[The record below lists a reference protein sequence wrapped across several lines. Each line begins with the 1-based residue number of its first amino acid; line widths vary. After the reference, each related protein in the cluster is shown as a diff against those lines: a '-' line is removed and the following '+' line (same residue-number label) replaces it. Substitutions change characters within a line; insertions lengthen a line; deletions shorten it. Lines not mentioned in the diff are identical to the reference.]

1 MAYHSLVINLR
12 SKKGGNVLRFK
23 TRTFTGDVLTPITVY
38 QQMKGEKKFILE
50 SSLGHGEKGRYSF
63 IGQSPFKEVIGQDKK
78 VTILHHK
85 KKTETTLTDVLPIE
99 VLKKE
104 LPHVD
109 LGLPYLFYGG
119 AVGYIGYDV
128 IRGYEDIGE
137 VLDDEIDMPDVH
149 VMFYQDVIVFDHKNQ
164 TITLIA
170 VDLTKDRSES
180 MLEEDLD
187 RLESEIR
194 QAHDVKKDTPLTVSF
209 EPTLSKQAFIDQ
221 VNRAKQHIIDG
232 DIFQIVLS
240 QRLVAHYEHDPFKLY
255 RKLRVSNPSP
265 YMYYI
270 DFSKYVVLGTSP
282 ESLIQVQGTT
292 VVTNPIAGTRKRGKS
307 EAEDRKL
314 SDELLAD
321 EKERAEHKM
330 LVDLSRNDLGKIA
343 KVHSITLP
351 KFMVIE
357 RYEHVMHIVSEVRAT
372 LEYSMDSLDCLTA
385 TLPAG
390 TVSGAP
396 KIKAMQLI
404 NQFETK
410 KRGVYSGA
418 CGYINMNGDLDLAL
432 AIRTMVVKD
441 QQAYVQAGAGIV
453 YDSDPVSE
461 YEETLNKAKSL
472 VEVFKS

>member
-1 MAYHSLVINLR
+1 MSRDEGEKQKEENA
-12 SKKGGNVLRFK
+12 LRFK

-38 QQMKGEKKFILE
+38 QQMKGEQKFILE

-63 IGQSPFKEVIGQDKK
+63 IGQTPYKEVIGEEKQVTIIHHPTGETTK
-78 VTILHHK
+78 VTD
-85 KKTETTLTDVLPIE
+85 TLPIE
-99 VLKKE
+99 VVKRE
-104 LPHVD
+104 IPRVD

-119 AVGYIGYDV
+119 AIGYIGYDV
-128 IRGYEDIGE
+128 IRGYEDIGA
-137 VLDDEIDMPDVH
+137 VLEDELDMPDVH
-149 VMFYQDVIVFDHKNQ
+149 LLFYQEVIVFDHKNQ
-164 TITLIA
+164 TVTLIA
-170 VDLTKDRSES
+170 VDLTEDRDERALVEALDK
-180 MLEEDLD
+180 LET
-187 RLESEIR
+187 EIR
-194 QAHDVKKDTPLTVSF
+194 QAHDVKK
-209 EPTLSKQAFIDQ
+209 EPQLQITFKPTMSKQAFMDKVTQ
-221 VNRAKQHIIDG
+221 AKQHIIDG

-240 QRLVAHYEHDPFKLY
+240 QRLVADYDQDPFELY
-255 RKLRVSNPSP
+255 RKLRISNPSP

-270 DFSKYVVLGTSP
+270 QFGPYVVLGTSP
-282 ESLIQVQGTT
+282 ESLIQVRGHD
-292 VVTNPIAGTRKRGKS
+292 VVTNPIAGTRKRGQTK
-307 EAEDRKL
+307 EQDDELAR
-314 SDELLAD
+314 ELLAD

-330 LVDLSRNDLGKIA
+330 LVDLSRNDLGRIA

-351 KFMVIE
+351 KFMTIE

-372 LEYSMDSLDCLTA
+372 LDGSMDSLDCLTA

-432 AIRTMVVKD
+432 SIRTMVVKD
-441 QQAYVQAGAGIV
+441 NRAYVQAGAGIV
-453 YDSDPVSE
+453 YDSDPLSE

-472 VEVFKS
+472 VEVFKR

>member
-1 MAYHSLVINLR
+1 M
-12 SKKGGNVLRFK
+12 RFK
-23 TRTFTGDVLTPITVY
+23 TRTFSGDVLTPITVY
-38 QQMKGEKKFILE
+38 QQMKGTKKFILE

-63 IGQSPFKEVIGQDKK
+63 IGQNPFKEVIGEDKA
-78 VTILHHK
+78 VTIIHHH
-85 KKTETTLTDVLPIE
+85 TGETTEVTDTLPIE
-99 VLKKE
+99 VVKQE
-104 LPHVD
+104 IPRVD

-119 AVGYIGYDV
+119 AIGYIGYDV

-137 VLDDEIDMPDVH
+137 VLEDELEMPDVH
-149 VMFYQDVIVFDHKNQ
+149 LMFYQEVIVFDHKNQ
-164 TITLIA
+164 TVTLIA
-170 VDLTKDRSES
+170 VDLTEDRDEA
-180 MLEEDLD
+180 MLVEALD
-187 RLESEIR
+187 QLETEIR
-194 QAHDVKKDTPLTVSF
+194 QAHDVKKEPVLQISF
-209 EPTLSKQAFIDQ
+209 KPTLAKQAFMDKVTQ
-221 VNRAKQHIIDG
+221 AKQHIIDG

-240 QRLVAHYEHDPFKLY
+240 QRLVAEYSDDPFELY
-255 RKLRVSNPSP
+255 RKLRISNPSP

-270 DFSKYVVLGTSP
+270 QFGPYVVLGTSP
-282 ESLIQVQGTT
+282 ESLIQVRGHE
-292 VVTNPIAGTRKRGKS
+292 VVTNPIAGTRKRGATEKED
-307 EAEDRKL
+307 EALAR
-314 SDELLAD
+314 ELLAD

-330 LVDLSRNDLGKIA
+330 LVDLSRNDLGRIA

-351 KFMVIE
+351 KFMTIE

-372 LEYSMDSLDCLTA
+372 LDESMDSLDCLTA

-432 AIRTMVVKD
+432 SIRTMVVKD
-441 QQAYVQAGAGIV
+441 NHAYVQAGAGIV
-453 YDSDPVSE
+453 YDSDPLSE

-472 VEVFKS
+472 VEVFKR

>member
-1 MAYHSLVINLR
+1 M
-12 SKKGGNVLRFK
+12 RFK
-23 TRTFTGDVLTPITVY
+23 TRTFSGDVLTPITVY
-38 QQMKGEKKFILE
+38 QQMKGTKKFILE

-63 IGQSPFKEVIGQDKK
+63 IGQNPFKEVIGEEQVVTIIHHHTGETTK
-78 VTILHHK
+78 VTD
-85 KKTETTLTDVLPIE
+85 TLPIE
-99 VLKKE
+99 VVKQE
-104 LPHVD
+104 IPRID

-119 AVGYIGYDV
+119 AIGYIGYDV

-137 VLDDEIDMPDVH
+137 VLEDELDMPDVH
-149 VMFYQDVIVFDHKNQ
+149 LLFYQEVIIFDHKNQ
-164 TITLIA
+164 TVTLIA
-170 VDLTKDRSES
+170 VDLTEDRDEALLVEALDQ
-180 MLEEDLD
+180 LET
-187 RLESEIR
+187 EIR
-194 QAHDVKKDTPLTVSF
+194 QAHDVKKEPELQITF
-209 EPTLSKQAFIDQ
+209 KPTLAKQAFMDKVTQ
-221 VNRAKQHIIDG
+221 AKQHIIDG

-240 QRLVAHYEHDPFKLY
+240 QRLVAEYSDDPFELY
-255 RKLRVSNPSP
+255 RKLRISNPSP

-270 DFSKYVVLGTSP
+270 QFGPYVVLGTSP
-282 ESLIQVQGTT
+282 ESLIQVRGSE
-292 VVTNPIAGTRKRGKS
+292 VVTNPIAGTRKRGVTK
-307 EAEDRKL
+307 AQDDALAR
-314 SDELLAD
+314 ELLAD

-330 LVDLSRNDLGKIA
+330 LVDLSRNDLGRIA

-351 KFMVIE
+351 KFMTIE

-372 LEYSMDSLDCLTA
+372 LDGSMDSLDCLTA

-432 AIRTMVVKD
+432 SIRTMVVKD
-441 QQAYVQAGAGIV
+441 NHAYVQAGAGIV
-453 YDSDPVSE
+453 YDSDPLSE

-472 VEVFKS
+472 VEVFKR

>member
-1 MAYHSLVINLR
+1 M
-12 SKKGGNVLRFK
+12 RFK
-23 TRTFTGDVLTPITVY
+23 TRTFSGDVLTPITVY
-38 QQMKGEKKFILE
+38 QQMKGTKKFILE

-63 IGQSPFKEVIGQDKK
+63 IGQNPFKEVIGADKE
-78 VTILHHK
+78 VTIIHHHTE
-85 KKTETTLTDVLPIE
+85 KTTKVSDTLPIE
-99 VLKKE
+99 VVKQE
-104 LPHVD
+104 IPRID

-119 AVGYIGYDV
+119 AIGYIGYDV

-137 VLDDEIDMPDVH
+137 VLEDELEMPDVH
-149 VMFYQDVIVFDHKNQ
+149 LMFYQEVIVFDHKNQ
-164 TITLIA
+164 TVTLIA
-170 VDLTKDRSES
+170 VDLTEDRDEA
-180 MLEEDLD
+180 MLVEALD
-187 RLESEIR
+187 QLETEIR
-194 QAHDVKKDTPLTVSF
+194 QAHDVKKEPVLQISF
-209 EPTLSKQAFIDQ
+209 KPTLAKQAFMDKVTQ
-221 VNRAKQHIIDG
+221 AKQHIIDG

-240 QRLVAHYEHDPFKLY
+240 QRLVAEYSDDPFELY
-255 RKLRVSNPSP
+255 RKLRISNPSP

-270 DFSKYVVLGTSP
+270 QFGPYVVLGTSP
-282 ESLIQVQGTT
+282 ESLIQVRGHE
-292 VVTNPIAGTRKRGKS
+292 VVTNPIAGTRKRGVTEKED
-307 EAEDRKL
+307 EAL
-314 SDELLAD
+314 AQELLAD

-330 LVDLSRNDLGKIA
+330 LVDLRRKDLGRIA

-351 KFMVIE
+351 KFMTIE

-372 LEYSMDSLDCLTA
+372 LDGSMDSLDCLTA

-432 AIRTMVVKD
+432 SIRTMVVKD
-441 QQAYVQAGAGIV
+441 NHAYVQAGAGIV
-453 YDSDPVSE
+453 YDSDPLSE

-472 VEVFKS
+472 VEVFKR